1 MSKGFAEVKLFQVRP
16 DRVAEFEALIGEIV
30 EEQGKQPGCLGIS
43 YMRRSHVIDEI
54 GLPPRELTR
63 IVKCVKYYSYWRF
76 DTIEAFGEAEAWFFR
91 GYMKR
96 IMRCLIMPF
105 DINSGYEM

>member
-1 MSKGFAEVKLFQVRP
+1 MSKAFSEVKLFQVKENK
-16 DRVAEFEALIGEIV
+16 VGEFEALIGEIV
-30 EEQGKQPGCLGIS
+30 GEQGKRPGCLGIT
-43 YMRRSHVIDEI
+43 YMRRSHAMDEI

-76 DTIEAFGEAEAWFFR
+76 DTLEAFGEAQEWLFKNHA
-91 GYMKR
+91 KQ

-105 DINSGYEM
+105 DISCGYEI